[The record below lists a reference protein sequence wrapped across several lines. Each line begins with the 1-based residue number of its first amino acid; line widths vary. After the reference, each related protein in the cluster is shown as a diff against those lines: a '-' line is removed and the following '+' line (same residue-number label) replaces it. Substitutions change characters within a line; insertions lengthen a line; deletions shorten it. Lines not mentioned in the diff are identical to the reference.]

1 MSQRDLDLRK
11 SVFHRTA
18 MGRAGYAARPP
29 YVVPRWL
36 RRLLLALLGLLLV
49 LLALVACHEERKPET
64 LSGSTLTGARLT
76 TGPICLEEAV
86 DVSGSMVEYTAQR
99 ERAERELFDFAKR
112 ELQPSDSL
120 ATAFFAGSAQVTLP
134 PAGLQSLTAPA
145 PPPGRLEDDT
155 FLAPAVVELT
165 KARLINPRPC
175 ASRALVMITD
185 GVVSDIPVELE
196 TVLNAANYTRVYAVS
211 PTRGRG
217 ALRGG
222 LLDSITVY
230 EFHGGGTSGR
240 IASVLNDARP
250 LDVIFGDILAD
261 LTGQRL
267 TKSDPDA

>member
-1 MSQRDLDLRK
+1 LTQRDTDLRK
-11 SVFHRTA
+11 SVYCRTA
-18 MGRAGYAARPP
+18 VGRAGYVARPP
-29 YVVPRWL
+29 YVMPRWL
-36 RRLLLALLGLLLV
+36 RRLLLVLLGLLLL

-64 LSGSTLTGARLT
+64 LSGSTLTGARLA

-86 DVSGSMVEYTAQR
+86 DVSGSMLKYTAQR
-99 ERAERELFDFAKR
+99 EQAERELFDFAKR
-112 ELQPSDSL
+112 ELQPTDSL

-134 PAGLQSLTAPA
+134 PTGLQSLSIPA
-145 PPPGRLEDDT
+145 PSPGPLKDDT
-155 FLAPAVVELT
+155 FLVPAVVELM
-165 KARLINPRPC
+165 KSRLINPQPC

-185 GVVSDIPVELE
+185 GVVRDIPAKLE
-196 TVLNAANYTRVYAVS
+196 TVLNAASYTRIYAVS

-217 ALRGG
+217 AFSGG
-222 LLDSITVY
+222 LLDSVTVY

>member
-1 MSQRDLDLRK
+1 MTQRDSDLRR
-11 SVFHRTA
+11 SVYSRTA
-18 MGRAGYAARPP
+18 VGRAGYAARPP
-29 YVVPRWL
+29 YVMPTWL
-36 RRLLLALLGLLLV
+36 RRLLLVLLCLLLL
-49 LLALVACHEERKPET
+49 LLALVACHEEQKPET

-86 DVSGSMVEYTAQR
+86 DVSGSMLEYTAQR
-99 ERAERELFDFAKR
+99 ERAERELFAFAKR
-112 ELQPSDSL
+112 ELQPTDSL

-134 PAGLQSLTAPA
+134 PTGLQSLTTPA
-145 PPPGRLEDDT
+145 PPPGQLKDDT
-155 FLAPAVVELT
+155 FLVPAVVELV
-165 KARLINPRPC
+165 KARLTNPQPC

-185 GVVSDIPVELE
+185 GVVSDIPAELE
-196 TVLNAANYTRVYAVS
+196 TVLNAASYTRIYAVS
-211 PTRGRG
+211 PTSGRG
-217 ALRGG
+217 ALSGG
-222 LLDSITVY
+222 LLDSVSVY